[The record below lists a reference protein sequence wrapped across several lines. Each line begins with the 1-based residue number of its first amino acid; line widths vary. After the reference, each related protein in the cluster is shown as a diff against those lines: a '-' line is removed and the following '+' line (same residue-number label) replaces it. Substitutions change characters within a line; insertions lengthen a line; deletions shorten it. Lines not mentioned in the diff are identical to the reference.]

1 MVLKDYFWPFGQYR
15 DAGAGSP
22 LERAAAFRHN
32 RRLAR
37 ELLPTYVNRWSM
49 ISCLLL
55 TGTVASPAILSPL
68 LGIVF
73 TLAFCMTVH
82 LVHVYLRFRYS

>member
-1 MVLKDYFWPFGQYR
+1 MPLKEYLWPFRQYR
-15 DAGAGSP
+15 DAEVGST

-37 ELLPTYVNRWSM
+37 GLPAYVNRWLM
-49 ISCLLL
+49 ICCLLL
-55 TGTVASPAILSPL
+55 SGTVAAPAALSPL
-68 LGIVF
+68 LGVAF

-82 LVHVYLRFRYS
+82 LVHVYLRFRFG

>member
-1 MVLKDYFWPFGQYR
+1 MLLKDYLWPFGQYR
-15 DAGAGSP
+15 DAEVGSA

-37 ELLPTYVNRWSM
+37 RLPTYLNRWLM
-49 ISCLLL
+49 ICCLLL
-55 TGTVASPAILSPL
+55 TGTVASPAALSPL
-68 LGIVF
+68 LGVVF

>member
-1 MVLKDYFWPFGQYR
+1 MRMKDYLWPFDQYR
-15 DAGAGSP
+15 DAEVGTT
-22 LERAAAFRHN
+22 LERAAALRHN

-37 ELLPTYVNRWSM
+37 GLPTYVNRWSM
-49 ISCLLL
+49 ICCLLL
-55 TGTVASPAILSPL
+55 TGTVVSPPALSPL

>member
-1 MVLKDYFWPFGQYR
+1 MQLKAYLWPFEQYR
-15 DAGAGSP
+15 DAEVGTI

-37 ELLPTYVNRWSM
+37 SLPRYVNRWLM

-55 TGTVASPAILSPL
+55 TATVIAPPVLSAL
-68 LGIVF
+68 TGIAF

-82 LVHVYLRFRYS
+82 LLHVFLRFRYS

>member
-1 MVLKDYFWPFGQYR
+1 MAVKDYLWPFGQYR
-15 DAGAGSP
+15 DAEVGTTF
-22 LERAAAFRHN
+22 ERAAAFRHN

-37 ELLPTYVNRWSM
+37 ELPTYVNRWSM

-55 TGTVASPAILSPL
+55 AATVASPAVLSSL

-82 LVHVYLRFRYS
+82 LLHVYLRFRYS

>member
-1 MVLKDYFWPFGQYR
+1 MQLKDYLWPFGQYR
-15 DAGAGSP
+15 DAEVGTT

-37 ELLPTYVNRWSM
+37 ELPAYVNRWSM

-55 TGTVASPAILSPL
+55 TGTIASPPVLSPL

>member
-1 MVLKDYFWPFGQYR
+1 MWFKEYFWPFGKYR
-15 DAGAGSP
+15 DAARGSE
-22 LERAAAFRHN
+22 LEQAAAFRHN
-32 RRLAR
+32 QRLAR
-37 ELLPTYVNRWSM
+37 ELPAYLNRWSM

-55 TGTVASPAILSPL
+55 TGTVVSPPVLSPL

>member
-1 MVLKDYFWPFGQYR
+1 
-15 DAGAGSP
+15 
-22 LERAAAFRHN
+22 
-32 RRLAR
+32 
-37 ELLPTYVNRWSM
+37 M

-55 TGTVASPAILSPL
+55 TGTIASPPVLSPL